1 MRAGLIG
8 EGVGLAM
15 VGRTVILGLMV
26 VALAACGSGDDGGGS
41 GGGTG
46 EVVEL
51 PSSVVCDGK
60 GYDLAPA
67 VGEGTD
73 QAVVYVNGGSGW
85 DYTNWGSLPEGAVAS
100 VPEDASIAVCASVT
114 QTGTSVSCPFEDEG
128 EEFTLAV
135 SEATYDVAIR
145 AASTGEV
152 LEEGTATS
160 EAAECPFSAFWTSG
174 EGTRTDYAE
183 AGADVTT
190 MLEPYLT

>member
-1 MRAGLIG
+1 
-8 EGVGLAM
+8 M
-15 VGRTVILGLMV
+15 VGRAVVCGSML
-26 VALAACGSGDDGGGS
+26 VALAACGGGDDGGGS
-41 GGGTG
+41 GGETG

-51 PSSVVCDGK
+51 PSSVVCDGQ

-85 DYTNWGSLPEGAVAS
+85 DYTSWGSLPEEGVAS

-114 QTGTSVSCPFEDEG
+114 QTGATVSCPFEDEG
-128 EEFTLAV
+128 DKFTLVV
-135 SEATYDVAIR
+135 SEATYDVTIR

-152 LEEGTATS
+152 LERGTATS

-183 AGADVTT
+183 AGADVTA
-190 MLEPYLT
+190 MLEPHLT